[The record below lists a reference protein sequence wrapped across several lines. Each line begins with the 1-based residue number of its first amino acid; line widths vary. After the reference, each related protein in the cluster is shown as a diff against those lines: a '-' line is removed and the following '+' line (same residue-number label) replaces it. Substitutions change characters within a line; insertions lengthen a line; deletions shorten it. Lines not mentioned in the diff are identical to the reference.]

1 MNKIAKQEILDNLRN
16 ASPSKGDFVT
26 DNSVIYDKKWT
37 QEQKIERFCQVTSAV
52 NTQIKQTTL
61 HDAQRDLID
70 LLTEKGV
77 RHLMQGSPSPIA
89 KEITDN
95 WTATDTGV
103 KLRSFD
109 QKIEACKEEL
119 FSVDASLTTT
129 VGAIAETGSLILWP
143 TREEPRL
150 LSLVP
155 PVHVALVY
163 EDRFFNTFLEAIEQ
177 EQWTTHMPTN
187 ALLISGPSKTSDIE
201 QELCYGVHGPK
212 ELVVMIIRNN

>member
-1 MNKIAKQEILDNLRN
+1 MNKSAKQEILDELRG
-16 ASPSKGDFVT
+16 ATRKSDEFT
-26 DNSVIYDKKWT
+26 ADYSVIHEKEWT
-37 QEQKIERFCQVTSAV
+37 QAQKIERFCQIISAV
-52 NTQIKQTTL
+52 NAEIIQTTL
-61 HDAQRDLID
+61 ADAQRDLIEM
-70 LLTEKGV
+70 LTAKGV

-95 WTATDTGV
+95 WTATEMGV
-103 KLRSFD
+103 KLCSYD
-109 QKIEACKEEL
+109 QSVEACKEEL

-129 VGAIAETGSLILWP
+129 MGAIADTGSLVLWP

-155 PVHVALVY
+155 PIHVALVH
-163 EDRFFNTFLEAIEQ
+163 EDRFFNTFQQVIEQ
-177 EQWTTHMPTN
+177 EHWTTHMPTN

-212 ELVVMIIRNN
+212 ELVVMIIRK